1 MGNMKNIV
9 FKEQEGVFVADF
21 ASEGNCV
28 IQIDNGNVEPLK
40 IYRHMPEME
49 PSAYDAIPL
58 HGPYQRV
65 IDLCVPAGMMIR
77 IVSTTAVTAAN
88 MIILPQASCNGS
100 SVTGATASVDA
111 NVGTPSVDVTMKEG
125 KLNFAF
131 KNLKGQ
137 KGDTGVVGAKGDKGE
152 QGQTGPKGDKGE
164 QGAAG
169 AKGNKGDAGA
179 KIKSIA
185 LTIKGTVITGTA
197 TLTDD
202 STASITGTYTP
213 GE

>member
-1 MGNMKNIV
+1 MKTEELIRYYKANIEAIE
-9 FKEQEGVFVADF
+9 KGLNNDSLSADKKF
-21 ASEGNCV
+21 RLEYT
-28 IQIDNGNVEPLK
+28 Q
-40 IYRHMPEME
+40 
-49 PSAYDAIPL
+49 
-58 HGPYQRV
+58 
-65 IDLCVPAGMMIR
+65 
-77 IVSTTAVTAAN
+77 
-88 MIILPQASCNGS
+88 QALDGYK
-100 SVTGATASVDA
+100 SVTWATASVDA

-152 QGQTGPKGDKGE
+152 QGQTGPKGDKG
-164 QGAAG
+164 
-169 AKGNKGDAGA
+169 DAGA

>member
-1 MGNMKNIV
+1 MKNIV

-58 HGPYQRV
+58 HDPYQRV

-77 IVSTTAVTAAN
+77 IVSTTAVTAAK
-88 MIILPQASCNGS
+88 MIVLPQASGNGS
-100 SVTGATASVDA
+100 SVTEATASVDA

-137 KGDTGVVGAKGDKGE
+137 KGDTGVVGTKEVIKVNRDKL
-152 QGQTGPKGDKGE
+152 GPKEIKE
-164 QGAAG
+164 
-169 AKGNKGDAGA
+169 NKVLLERKETKAMPVQ
-179 KIKSIA
+179 KSNQ
-185 LTIKGTVITGTA
+185 
-197 TLTDD
+197 
-202 STASITGTYTP
+202 
-213 GE
+213 